1 MIYIKRFIKGFFDS
15 LKWFFDPSTISGLIC
30 NFIFY
35 IFVAINLLIQGNI
48 LLGVG
53 FICGFLNAILCYLFN
68 TKKKDFIWLI
78 LGLVNT
84 IIMFILLVTYYI
96 I

>member
-1 MIYIKRFIKGFFDS
+1 MIYIKTFIKGFFNS
-15 LKWFFDPSTISGLIC
+15 LKWFFDPYTISGLIC

-48 LLGVG
+48 LLGIG
-53 FICGFLNAILCYLFN
+53 FSCGVLNGILCYLFN

-84 IIMFILLVTYYI
+84 IIMFSLLITYYVI
-96 I
+96 